1 MTMKTID
8 VQGKLCP
15 VPLIMTKKALATL
28 EENEVMKVILD
39 NETSMHN
46 VIHFLKE
53 YQMQVKKEEKNG
65 IFTLFVSKT
74 GEIPAD
80 AEVDKY
86 CSIPEKD
93 IADYVFMVKR
103 NRMGDGADELGE
115 ILIKACIN
123 TLPELESKP
132 KKIIFLNSG
141 IFLSLQDS
149 PVLDALKKME
159 ESGIEILVC
168 GTCLDYYNKKEVLGV
183 GRVSNMYDILDS
195 MATATKV
202 VFA

>member
-1 MTMKTID
+1 MKTID
-8 VQGKLCP
+8 AQGKLCP

-28 EENEVMKVILD
+28 EEDETLKIILD

-46 VIHFLKE
+46 VVHFLKE
-53 YQMQVKKEEKNG
+53 YKMQVQSEQKDG
-65 IFTLFVSKT
+65 IFTLIVSKT
-74 GEIPAD
+74 GEIPQE

-93 IADYVFMVKR
+93 IADYVFMIKR
-103 NRMGDGADELGE
+103 NRMGDGAEELGE

-123 TLPELESKP
+123 TLPELEKKP

-141 IFLSLQDS
+141 VFLSLQDS

-159 ESGIEILVC
+159 ALGTEILVC

-183 GRVSNMYDILDS
+183 GRVSNMYDILNS
-195 MATATKV
+195 MANAAKV